1 MCDYSL
7 EFYRSRPARQG
18 EKYQTYR
25 FPSGSVGFIAPGD
38 TSTAVCMACDM
49 RLRLEGIPERVQ
61 QMRGVSANEDVTF
74 VRLDSGWYRD
84 GVRFANGAKANLQRL
99 GPGVSAFVIDAL
111 LTPHREL
118 EDAHAI

>member
-7 EFYRSRPARQG
+7 EEYRSRPAQEG
-18 EKYQTYR
+18 EKYQTHR
-25 FPSGSVGFIAPGD
+25 FRSGSVGFIAPGD
-38 TSTAVCMACDM
+38 TSTAVCMACDT
-49 RLRLEGIPERVQ
+49 RLKLEGIPEIVQ
-61 QMRGVSANEDVTF
+61 EIHGVSANEDVTF
-74 VRLDSGWYRD
+74 IRLDSVYYRD
-84 GVRFANGAKANLQRL
+84 AVRFANGAKADLQRL